1 MDIGSQNFRFTL
13 EDKNGLKE
21 PTNTYRPP
29 KTAELHLDSLDRF
42 KAGAFPGGVVTG
54 PLGNGSTITP
64 ANSQNFI
71 KWIANFVLPT
81 AQSKSTDLVLQNK
94 SALIQGYFARVALT
108 QFQLRYRLPTIIPG
122 YNDLFYITFRNDG
135 QFFPPANNT
144 FHLPIT
150 IPGGSYTPATLASF
164 LQTAISTSTLAL
176 AAFTCDAP
184 FAAPNNLRNS
194 GFRFAI
200 NNVAPANVAIALS
213 FGETDAVDDDQS
225 AANNLRVARTLYT
238 LGLTT
243 AEFWG
248 YGSQSIGVPFWVA
261 GPPPIFQAE
270 TAPFPFFTAVGASP
284 KMFAT
289 DYVDIV
295 SSSLT
300 NYKEVKDMN
309 TSEAAPMAVL
319 GRVWL
324 AEGANDYNSEFPYTA
339 PYTQTALG
347 MHSPITVVKSWQNPN
362 WCQWSPNQTVNTIDI
377 KLLDQWGDVLPW
389 DTQYPSEWSAT
400 LTLTE

>member
-1 MDIGSQNFRFTL
+1 
-13 EDKNGLKE
+13 
-21 PTNTYRPP
+21 
-29 KTAELHLDSLDRF
+29 
-42 KAGAFPGGVVTG
+42 
-54 PLGNGSTITP
+54 
-64 ANSQNFI
+64 
-71 KWIANFVLPT
+71 
-81 AQSKSTDLVLQNK
+81 
-94 SALIQGYFARVALT
+94 
-108 QFQLRYRLPTIIPG
+108 
-122 YNDLFYITFRNDG
+122 
-135 QFFPPANNT
+135 
-144 FHLPIT
+144 
-150 IPGGSYTPATLASF
+150 
-164 LQTAISTSTLAL
+164 LAL

-184 FAAPNNLRNS
+184 FAGPNNLRNS

-243 AEFWG
+243 AQFWG
-248 YGSQSIGVPFWVA
+248 YASQSIGVPFWVA
-261 GPPPIFQAE
+261 GPPPIFQVE
-270 TAPFPFFTAVGASP
+270 TAPYPFFTAVGASP
-284 KMFAT
+284 KMVAT

-300 NYKEVKDMN
+300 NYKETKDMN

-324 AEGANDYNSEFPYTA
+324 AEGANDYNSEFPYAA

-377 KLLDQWGDVLPW
+377 KLLDQWGEVLPW

>member
-1 MDIGSQNFRFTL
+1 MDVGSTNFRFTL
-13 EDKNGLKE
+13 EDKNGLKAD
-21 PTNTYRPP
+21 THTYRNP

-42 KAGAFPGGVVTG
+42 KTGAFPGGVVTG

-81 AQSKSTDLVLQNK
+81 ATSKSTDLVLQNK
-94 SALIQGYFARVALT
+94 NALIQGYFARIALT
-108 QFQLRYRLPTIIPG
+108 QFQLRYRLPTIIQG

-144 FHLPIT
+144 LHIPIS
-150 IPGGSYTPATLASF
+150 IPAGSWTPATLATY

-200 NNVAPANVAIALS
+200 NNVAPANVWIALS
-213 FGETDAVDDDQS
+213 FGETDAVDNDQS

-243 AEFWG
+243 AQFWG
-248 YGSQSIGVPFWVA
+248 YPTQSIGAPFWVV
-261 GPPPIFQAE
+261 GPAPIFQIE
-270 TAPFPFFTAVGASP
+270 TAPYPFLTAVGASP

-300 NYKEVKDMN
+300 NYKETKDMN
-309 TSEAAPMAVL
+309 NAAFKPEKLEDDLPVEKIL
-319 GRVWL
+319 
-324 AEGANDYNSEFPYTA
+324 NSRNKFSSKKMRLEYFKDLINRT
-339 PYTQTALG
+339 
-347 MHSPITVVKSWQNPN
+347 K
-362 WCQWSPNQTVNTIDI
+362 DI
-377 KLLDQWGDVLPW
+377 H
-389 DTQYPSEWSAT
+389 E
-400 LTLTE
+400 EI